1 MNKSKISNKNYCII
15 YSTFVICHI
24 LYLFPKLLLPIDAV
38 LGKTI
43 FDLLYDTVRFGEHMI
58 IPFFVFS
65 SIFIFFICL
74 LAYKIYR
81 SGIRKELFIVISNF
95 ILPVLLFENMKSNYK
110 YSSAILIM
118 VVSIAIFTLRTTTK
132 TCNRLSV
139 TED

>member
-24 LYLFPKLLLPIDAV
+24 LYLFPKLLLPIEAV

-65 SIFIFFICL
+65 AVHIF
-74 LAYKIYR
+74 
-81 SGIRKELFIVISNF
+81 
-95 ILPVLLFENMKSNYK
+95 
-110 YSSAILIM
+110 
-118 VVSIAIFTLRTTTK
+118 
-132 TCNRLSV
+132 
-139 TED
+139 